1 MTVKLDLVSELER
14 ITQQYKQN
22 HFFLSA
28 VFLRKTN
35 TLTIKNS
42 FYYLNQKI

>member
-42 FYYLNQKI
+42 FYYLN